1 MLGYPVGMSADHQAW
16 ALVTGA
22 SSGIGTEFARQ
33 LAARQYNL
41 VLTARREDRL
51 RALAGELESAHG
63 IRTHVIASDL
73 AVAGAADILWN
84 AVEAAGVPC
93 NVLINNAGFG
103 DRGAF
108 SHADRKRTSEMI
120 QLNVNALVEL
130 TQHAVPGMLARRSGY
145 ILNVA
150 STAAFQPGP
159 NMAVYFATK
168 SFVLSFSEALHT
180 ELEGTGVSA
189 TTLCPGPTES
199 EFFDSARMDGSR
211 LFMRKLP
218 SSAEVAALGLEAMFG
233 RKRTVIH
240 GFSNRMG
247 ARTAQWMPRALVLRV
262 TKKLLA

>member
-1 MLGYPVGMSADHQAW
+1 MSAPHQEW
-16 ALVTGA
+16 AVVTGA

-33 LAARQYNL
+33 LAAKKYNL

-51 RALAGELESAHG
+51 QVLAGELESAYG
-63 IRTHVIASDL
+63 IQTRVIVSDL
-73 AVAGAADILWN
+73 AVPGAAEILWD
-84 AVEAAGVPC
+84 AVAAEGVPC
-93 NVLINNAGFG
+93 SVLINNAGFG
-103 DRGAF
+103 DRGGFAK
-108 SHADRKRTSEMI
+108 ADLARTSQMM

-130 TQHAVPGMLARRSGY
+130 SQRAVPGMLQRGSGY

-168 SFVLSFSEALHT
+168 AFVLSFSEALHA

-218 SSAEVAALGLEAMFG
+218 SSAEVAALGLEAMFA
-233 RKRTVIH
+233 RRRTVIH

-247 ARTAQWMPRALVLRV
+247 ARTAQWMPRTLVLRV
-262 TKKLLA
+262 TRKLLA